1 MAHPVPRSF
10 DDNAADLIGVDCLP
24 SAGDRFDLEVA
35 KLLVARKALSLTG
48 LANAM
53 RLRAERGISL
63 ADAILATGLLQ
74 PADYYRAV
82 ADCYGLPFVDLQAEP
97 ADPSLGEL
105 ATLFQARSMLPWR
118 RRDGRL
124 ILAVSSVSRET
135 VEWADVHL
143 GETGYDFVIAA
154 PLAAN

>member
-1 MAHPVPRSF
+1 MPHPVQRSF
-10 DDNAADLIGVDCLP
+10 DDNAADLIGVDRLP

-35 KLLVARKALSLTG
+35 KLLVSRKALSLTG
-48 LANAM
+48 LATAM
-53 RLRAERGISL
+53 RFRAETGKSL
-63 ADAILATGLLQ
+63 AQSILSTGLIV

-105 ATLFQARSMLPWR
+105 ATLFQARAMLPWR

-124 ILAVSSVSRET
+124 LLAVSSVSRET
-135 VEWADVHL
+135 VEWADACL

-154 PLAAN
+154 PAAH